1 MLGRG
6 SGGQVVSLL
15 AFYSDDLSSNTAE
28 VNNFSGK
35 LNLKTMKIN
44 KKRPGLDHFYQK
56 VVFTSSLSFSYAWN
70 AFVKYTK
77 AAATIAP
84 WFCLR
89 YHPAAPGLNP
99 KHTIYAFLIYIFEI
113 VMRKERK

>member
-35 LNLKTMKIN
+35 LNLKRMKIN
-44 KKRPGLDHFYQK
+44 KYWVWTIFIKK